1 MTRLRGKNSS
11 EMSGRKVLLD
21 TNVII
26 FASKQQVDV
35 QALLG
40 RYDDFYTSII
50 SYMEVY
56 GYPFERQEEKQ
67 LIDELFESLEI
78 VEVAQPIADQ
88 VVIYRQQALKK
99 IKLPDA
105 IILAT
110 ARYLG
115 AELITDDWDDFQ
127 GIDEK
132 VTVRS
137 IDDLKIS

>member
-1 MTRLRGKNSS
+1 
-11 EMSGRKVLLD
+11 MSGRKVVLD

-35 QALLG
+35 KALLG
-40 RYDDFYTSII
+40 RYDDFYTSIV

-56 GYPFERQEEKQ
+56 GYQFERQEEKQ

-78 VEVAQPIADQ
+78 IEVTQSIADQ
-88 VVIYRQQALKK
+88 VVIYRQQVSKK

-110 ARYLG
+110 ARYLD
-115 AELITDDWDDFQ
+115 AELMTDDWDDFQ
-127 GIDEK
+127 GIDK
-132 VTVRS
+132 QVTVCS
-137 IDDLKIS
+137 IDDLKI